1 MFFASFDCILK
12 TAQGFYFSLIV
23 RFYLYI
29 YIYIY
34 VLYYIYY
41 IALYTKSS
49 NLQNKNQKQ
58 NQLQMR
64 FLKRSCGIYT
74 RKINTY
80 IHRYMCIYVNTY

>member
-29 YIYIY
+29 YYIY
-34 VLYYIYY
+34 VLYYIFY

-49 NLQNKNQKQ
+49 NLQTKNKNKTR
-58 NQLQMR
+58 LQMR

-74 RKINTY
+74 RKLHAY
-80 IHRYMCIYVNTY
+80 IHRYMCIYVDTY

>member
-34 VLYYIYY
+34 TYYTTFIILLCIRNPLTYKKKK
-41 IALYTKSS
+41 TK
-49 NLQNKNQKQ
+49 
-58 NQLQMR
+58 LQMR

-74 RKINTY
+74 RKLSTY
-80 IHRYMCIYVNTY
+80 IHRNMCIYVNTY